1 MIRRKKKKKK
11 TTFNMT
17 CFDWLVRKI
26 ILVVDLCK
34 SDVILI
40 ITYHL
45 NKFYFL
51 FLNVSKKIIYVD

>member
-1 MIRRKKKKKK
+1 
-11 TTFNMT
+11 MT
-17 CFDWLVRKI
+17 CFDWLVRKM